1 MDDKGWAQASTGRL
15 RTTQS
20 VRCCRL
26 QDLTRLIPPRSLIS
40 PRKRAL
46 TDMQKR
52 IGFGVGAFV
61 LVAAFVWIVFDNLA
75 LGLIFGLIAGA
86 GAGKAVRSPPSANDR
101 DQSGGA

>member
-1 MDDKGWAQASTGRL
+1 
-15 RTTQS
+15 
-20 VRCCRL
+20 
-26 QDLTRLIPPRSLIS
+26 LTRLALLRFLKVPRN
-40 PRKRAL
+40 RVL

-52 IGFGVGAFV
+52 IGFGVGTFV

-86 GAGKAVRSPPSANDR
+86 GTGKAVRSPPSANHR